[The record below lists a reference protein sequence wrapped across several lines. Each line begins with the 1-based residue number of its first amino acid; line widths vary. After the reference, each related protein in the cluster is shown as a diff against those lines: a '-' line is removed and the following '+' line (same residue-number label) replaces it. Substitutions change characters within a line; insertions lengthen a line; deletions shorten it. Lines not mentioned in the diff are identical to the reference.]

1 MRYRTDNNQEVAVS
15 FLLTKVAHHWW
26 IMNWQVYSP
35 CSSTLVILFKIARAR
50 LMASSRNVALLTDA
64 RLISAT
70 EEMNQIS
77 DDIRDAEDQVARWRA
92 GEAEPA
98 RMQRASS
105 AELPVAD
112 LTILAKIAAWAE
124 LRHAVNNGTQPS
136 HPQLRSPSN
145 H

>member
-1 MRYRTDNNQEVAVS
+1 MDRPMYVPS
-15 FLLTKVAHHWW
+15 
-26 IMNWQVYSP
+26 
-35 CSSTLVILFKIARAR
+35 SSTLVILFKIARAR
-50 LMASSRNVALLTDA
+50 LMASSHNAALLTDA

-92 GEAEPA
+92 GEAQPA

-124 LRHAVNNGTQPS
+124 LRHAVNNGSQASNPR
-136 HPQLRSPSN
+136 LRDTSN
-145 H
+145 N